1 VELYPITF
9 LVGTDTISLCREIAM
24 RNHGELP
31 YNRELLVKK
40 PREGIVHLLK
50 VTKEKFGFD
59 GFLGLCAG
67 NKLLE
72 NIGIEAAK
80 AQPVEQTNIDFLTFM
95 QQATGDRS
103 VKDVMDEWNRLN
115 PKKPSVVSVGD
126 ESTVS
131 TITHAPDTPVS
142 CALKIIKLPII
153 HVFSY
158 HFLIA
163 V

>member
-1 VELYPITF
+1 
-9 LVGTDTISLCREIAM
+9 M
-24 RNHGELP
+24 RNHRELP
-31 YNRELLVKK
+31 YNRELVVKK
-40 PREGIVHLLK
+40 PREGIIHVLK

-80 AQPVEQTNIDFLTFM
+80 AQQVEQTNIDFLTFI

-115 PKKPSVVSVGD
+115 PEKPSVVSVTTGGGGGGD
-126 ESTVS
+126 ASTVS
-131 TITHAPDTPVS
+131 TITHAPDTPPVS
-142 CALKIIKLPII
+142 CALDIIKQPI
-153 HVFSY
+153 HVCSY
-158 HFLIA
+158 HFCL